1 MSGQVGEKAFKPF
14 ARIKYQMVTMV
25 AKKESRQ
32 SSKEIPKHVLADA
45 TAFLDSKYT
54 MNDAYAALGMQL
66 EAVEATEK
74 PMHIEAWMKESI
86 DTTRMKVDF
95 ADKARGFLAKYWEN
109 IQKNACAWW
118 KDNKEKTGDK
128 LVAGLTPIVA
138 GIIPQPW
145 GAIVG
150 IVVLIVVILIKAGLD
165 TVCAG
170 KAQLPK

>member
-1 MSGQVGEKAFKPF
+1 M
-14 ARIKYQMVTMV
+14 ILMT
-25 AKKESRQ
+25 AKKESKQ
-32 SSKEIPKHVLADA
+32 PSIEIPQHVLVDA
-45 TAFLDSKYT
+45 VAFLGSKYT
-54 MNDAYAALGMQL
+54 INDAYAALGMQL
-66 EAVEATEK
+66 EAVSATEK
-74 PMHIEAWMKESI
+74 PMHMEAWMKESI

-95 ADKARGFLAKYWEN
+95 ANKARGFLVKYWEN

-118 KDNKEKTGDK
+118 KDNKDKTGNQ
-128 LVAGLTPIVA
+128 LVTGLTPIIA

-145 GAIVG
+145 GVIVG